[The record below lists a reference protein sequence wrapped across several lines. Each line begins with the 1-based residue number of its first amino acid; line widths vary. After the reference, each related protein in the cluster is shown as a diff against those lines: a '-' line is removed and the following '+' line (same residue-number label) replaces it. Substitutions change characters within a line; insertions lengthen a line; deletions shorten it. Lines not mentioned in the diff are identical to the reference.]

1 KWVISKLEKKGIKE
15 VEIFNGYELNAIE
28 PKSDLRNT
36 TIIFGLEKM
45 IQNFGENEKPR
56 ETFLYWLER
65 WLKWEKEKEERN
77 LYLIGTDIGKGIVP
91 MEKELRVYR
100 DIVGYCF
107 QDVVKKAERVDV
119 IWYGIN

>member
-1 KWVISKLEKKGIKE
+1 
-15 VEIFNGYELNAIE
+15 
-28 PKSDLRNT
+28 
-36 TIIFGLEKM
+36 M
-45 IQNFGENEKPR
+45 IQTFGENEKPR
-56 ETFLYWLER
+56 EIFLLWLER

-119 IWYGIN
+119 IWYGLNSQLK